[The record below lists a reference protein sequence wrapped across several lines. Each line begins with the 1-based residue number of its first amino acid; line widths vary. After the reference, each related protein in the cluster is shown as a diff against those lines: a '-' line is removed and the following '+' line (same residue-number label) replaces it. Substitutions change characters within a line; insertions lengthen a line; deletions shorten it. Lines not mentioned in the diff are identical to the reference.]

1 MSTPDIERPDIVEQ
15 ARAALSDWHEACARM
30 DEVDADPDLEHE
42 DRRHAQDIVTEAALE
57 TAWLMADLVAEADRL
72 RGQLDR
78 ARDFAARLEA
88 DGARLVERIEG
99 MIVPQGIVDA
109 VDAYVRRELRRLVE
123 QAYAMGYDAGHS
135 VGAQEVRAMRDF
147 DQMRATATDCG
158 EG

>member
-99 MIVPQGIVDA
+99 MIAERLAEVDLRPTPYAAGVRNCARSVLDILAEHRLGRWA
-109 VDAYVRRELRRLVE
+109 VRGDDSRST
-123 QAYAMGYDAGHS
+123 GH
-135 VGAQEVRAMRDF
+135 R
-147 DQMRATATDCG
+147 
-158 EG
+158 

>member
-88 DGARLVERIEG
+88 GGARLVERIEG
-99 MIVPQGIVDA
+99 MIAERLAEVDLRPTPYA
-109 VDAYVRRELRRLVE
+109 AGVRNCARSVLDILAEHRPGT
-123 QAYAMGYDAGHS
+123 MG
-135 VGAQEVRAMRDF
+135 
-147 DQMRATATDCG
+147 G

>member
-109 VDAYVRRELRRLVE
+109 VDAYVRRERRRLVE

>member
-88 DGARLVERIEG
+88 DGARLVERVEG
-99 MIVPQGIVDA
+99 MIAERLAEVDLRPTPYA
-109 VDAYVRRELRRLVE
+109 AGVRNCARSVLDILAEHRPGT
-123 QAYAMGYDAGHS
+123 MG
-135 VGAQEVRAMRDF
+135 
-147 DQMRATATDCG
+147 G

>member
-1 MSTPDIERPDIVEQ
+1 M
-15 ARAALSDWHEACARM
+15 RAH

-99 MIVPQGIVDA
+99 MIAERLAEVDLRPTPYA
-109 VDAYVRRELRRLVE
+109 AGVRNCARSVLDILAEHRPGT
-123 QAYAMGYDAGHS
+123 MG
-135 VGAQEVRAMRDF
+135 
-147 DQMRATATDCG
+147 G

>member
-1 MSTPDIERPDIVEQ
+1 MSAPDIERPDIVEQ

-99 MIVPQGIVDA
+99 MIAERLAEVDLRPTPYA
-109 VDAYVRRELRRLVE
+109 AGVRNCARSVLDILAEHRPGT
-123 QAYAMGYDAGHS
+123 MG
-135 VGAQEVRAMRDF
+135 
-147 DQMRATATDCG
+147 G

>member
-1 MSTPDIERPDIVEQ
+1 MSTPDLERPDVVEQ

-99 MIVPQGIVDA
+99 MIAERLAEVDLRPTPYA
-109 VDAYVRRELRRLVE
+109 AGVRNCARSVLDILAEHRPGT
-123 QAYAMGYDAGHS
+123 MG
-135 VGAQEVRAMRDF
+135 
-147 DQMRATATDCG
+147 G

>member
-99 MIVPQGIVDA
+99 MIAERLAEVDLRPA
-109 VDAYVRRELRRLVE
+109 PYAAGVRNCARSVLDILAEHRPGT
-123 QAYAMGYDAGHS
+123 MG
-135 VGAQEVRAMRDF
+135 
-147 DQMRATATDCG
+147 G

>member
-123 QAYAMGYDAGHS
+123 QAYAMGYDACHS

>member
-1 MSTPDIERPDIVEQ
+1 MSAPDIERPDIVEQ

-57 TAWLMADLVAEADRL
+57 TAWLMADLDAEADRL

-99 MIVPQGIVDA
+99 MIAERLAEVDLRPTPYA
-109 VDAYVRRELRRLVE
+109 AGVRNCARSVLDILAEHRPGT
-123 QAYAMGYDAGHS
+123 MG
-135 VGAQEVRAMRDF
+135 
-147 DQMRATATDCG
+147 G

>member
-1 MSTPDIERPDIVEQ
+1 MSAPDIERPDVVEQ

-99 MIVPQGIVDA
+99 MIAERLAEVDLRPTPYA
-109 VDAYVRRELRRLVE
+109 AGVRNCARSVLDILAEHRPGT
-123 QAYAMGYDAGHS
+123 MG
-135 VGAQEVRAMRDF
+135 
-147 DQMRATATDCG
+147 G

>member
-88 DGARLVERIEG
+88 DGLRSTSGPGWSYAAGVRNCARSVLDILAEHRPG
-99 MIVPQGIVDA
+99 T
-109 VDAYVRRELRRLVE
+109 
-123 QAYAMGYDAGHS
+123 MG
-135 VGAQEVRAMRDF
+135 
-147 DQMRATATDCG
+147 G

>member
-99 MIVPQGIVDA
+99 MIAERLAEVDLRPTPYA
-109 VDAYVRRELRRLVE
+109 AGVRNCARSVLDILAEHRPGT
-123 QAYAMGYDAGHS
+123 MG
-135 VGAQEVRAMRDF
+135 
-147 DQMRATATDCG
+147 G